1 VSDPPVAVPGVND
14 DHHPFF
20 GGRGCRPMDLR
31 GALDADGLLRIILV
45 LVVIYLVVNI
55 AFDVIEF
62 AFGPLSNI
70 IGLIIIVVIVL
81 YFLDY
86 I

>member
-1 VSDPPVAVPGVND
+1 
-14 DHHPFF
+14 
-20 GGRGCRPMDLR
+20 MDLR

-70 IGLIIIVVIVL
+70 IGLIIIAVIVL

>member
-1 VSDPPVAVPGVND
+1 
-14 DHHPFF
+14 
-20 GGRGCRPMDLR
+20 MDVR
-31 GALDADGLLRIILV
+31 GALDAEGLLRIILV
-45 LVVIYLVVNI
+45 LVVVYLIVNI
-55 AFDVIEF
+55 VFDVLEF